1 MKSSA
6 LLSVL
11 ALTLAAIQP
20 GAAETP
26 DRLEQVLKR
35 GTLRVGTTF
44 DTPAFSMRNAATG
57 EPEGFDI
64 DALKTLAPALG
75 VKIDYVKMTFGSM
88 MADLAAD
95 KFDMAMSGMGRT
107 LERARTATFSKPYMR
122 YGKLLMIRSA
132 DRDRFKSL
140 ADVDRP
146 GIRVT
151 YNKGGL
157 NDRFA
162 NTEFKQ
168 ATPIGFASNEEATA
182 ALLGGAVDAQV
193 SDSTA
198 AIFMARHDP
207 RLAVMDPAHVFNPVH
222 VAILLRREDQTLQNY
237 INIWIDQI
245 ELDGT
250 LAKIRAKW
258 LGEMP

>member
-1 MKSSA
+1 MRNPI
-6 LLSVL
+6 L
-11 ALTLAAIQP
+11 LAAL
-20 GAAETP
+20 AAMLAGSAQTP
-26 DRLEQVLKR
+26 DRLEQILKR

-44 DTPAFSMRNAATG
+44 DTPVFSMRNATSG

-75 VKIDYVKMTFGSM
+75 VRIEYVKMTFGSM
-88 MADLAAD
+88 LGDLAAD
-95 KFDMAMSGMGRT
+95 RFDMAMSGMGRT
-107 LERARTATFSKPYMR
+107 LERARTATFSKPYMS
-122 YGKLLMIRSA
+122 YGKLLMIRSG
-132 DRDRFKSL
+132 DRHRFKSL

-168 ATPIGFASNEEATA
+168 ATPVGFASNEEATA
-182 ALLGGAVDAQV
+182 ALLAGTVDAQV

-198 AIFMARHDP
+198 AIYMARGEP

-250 LAKIRAKW
+250 LAKIRTKW

>member
-1 MKSSA
+1 MRSPTLLAA
-6 LLSVL
+6 L
-11 ALTLAAIQP
+11 AAMLAAIQP
-20 GAAETP
+20 AAAQTP
-26 DRLEQVLKR
+26 DRLEQILKR
-35 GTLRVGTTF
+35 GTLRVGTTL
-44 DTPAFSMRNAATG
+44 DTPVFSMRNATTG

-75 VKIDYVKMTFGSM
+75 VKIEYLKMTFGSM
-88 MADLAAD
+88 LGDLAAD

-107 LERARTATFSKPYMR
+107 LERARTATFSKPYMT
-122 YGKLLMIRSA
+122 YGKLLMIRSG
-132 DRDRFKSL
+132 DRNKFKSL

-168 ATPIGFASNEEATA
+168 ATPVGFASNEEATA
-182 ALLGGAVDAQV
+182 ALLAGTVDAQV

-198 AIFMARHDP
+198 AIYMARSEP

-222 VAILLRREDQTLQNY
+222 VAILLRREDQALQNY

-250 LAKIRAKW
+250 LAKIRTKW
-258 LGEMP
+258 LGEPP